1 MICPIG
7 AVCRTGCRI
16 GSSAAV
22 ETIGRGKIGRGNGI
36 CAAANPLRQATAAR
50 VHTSTRHRFRTS
62 SLRVSHSRGDY
73 FLTPATLADSNLN
86 QRRGNPCTRNKENP
100 EIGKALLGRPA
111 GEGGWRRRR
120 PPPLRG

>member
-1 MICPIG
+1 
-7 AVCRTGCRI
+7 
-16 GSSAAV
+16 AAV

-86 QRRGNPCTRNKENP
+86 QRRGNPRTSPKRYP
-100 EIGKALLGRPA
+100 EIGRAMLGRLA
-111 GEGGWRRRR
+111 DEAACRR
-120 PPPLRG
+120 